1 MAVAQRHLLGEAR
14 AHHVSLKDEAC
25 NRFAALP
32 LFVEESPPGICRP
45 AMTRRLLDIARA
57 EWSAEKVAGEKF
69 EARRNVA
76 IIDDRFVLDPGRSVE
91 GVEAA
96 VGAVD
101 RERADM
107 ADGEIE
113 GERDP
118 FGRNASE
125 TLVHF
130 IPPSVLRAAARIRF
144 PKIHTAWR

>member
-1 MAVAQRHLLGEAR
+1 
-14 AHHVSLKDEAC
+14 
-25 NRFAALP
+25 
-32 LFVEESPPGICRP
+32 
-45 AMTRRLLDIARA
+45 MTRRLLDIARA

-69 EARRNVA
+69 EAWRNVA

-118 FGRNASE
+118 FGGNASE

-130 IPPSVLRAAARIRF
+130 IPPSVL
-144 PKIHTAWR
+144 